1 MSGRRINT
9 ISDDSSSYDSGE
21 DLVTEIQPVETVN
34 ETITTVPKEV
44 TKPISWVY
52 EFARKLESNGSTYF
66 HCRCEFKNEPACK
79 ETKILKEFKN
89 YKYG

>member
-44 TKPISWVY
+44 TKPRSWVY
-52 EFARKLESNGSTYF
+52 EFARKLESNSSTYF
-66 HCRCEFKNEPACK
+66 HCRCEFKNERKCTYK
-79 ETKILKEFKN
+79 EIRSELLEVPR
-89 YKYG
+89 